1 MGAFTNIQVH
11 IHMTS
16 RLCVAIFWW
25 ITQRVAPYGNR
36 TRYTLHGP
44 LQIAQPLR
52 QLFSLFLQI
61 LIGRSPDNF
70 GNHCSKVNSVLPLRN
85 FRKTEKSPSNTS
97 PDPGIEPETPFPA
110 VELATT
116 RPTRQASISQSIS
129 STEYFD
135 KMEFKLLLTKNH
147 PVPTPAFRAGAPV
160 NPLGSPQLRIR
171 VVSYFILVLS
181 FLTRLNTFDDTLIL
195 QERHYKKNRLL
206 PTPAFRAGAP
216 IGHQPYWAPSV
227 VFWLFEALA
236 ERSAPLVQVWFWSGG
251 GLPLLGISRL
261 EIKVSLTAKRKLLKA
276 NPPLTSTTGDHHGV
290 QCVKTGENDPMTS
303 LALGEARGSIR
314 LLLTKNHSFPVPA
327 FRAGATVHPLGR
339 PQLRIRDLLRLLKS
353 LTANRKLLKANSLL
367 TSVTGDHHSVRC
379 VNKRRSLKIKVK
391 I

>member
-70 GNHCSKVNSVLPLRN
+70 GNHCSKSYFARPGNRTRDPLPGSRSCN
-85 FRKTEKSPSNTS
+85 HSANEAGS
-97 PDPGIEPETPFPA
+97 
-110 VELATT
+110 
-116 RPTRQASISQSIS
+116 SISHTLIKGVKFRSEKVS
-129 STEYFD
+129 VR
-135 KMEFKLLLTKNH
+135 LLLTKNH

-216 IGHQPYWAPSV
+216 V
-227 VFWLFEALA
+227 N
-236 ERSAPLVQVWFWSGG
+236 
-251 GLPLLGISRL
+251 
-261 EIKVSLTAKRKLLKA
+261 SLD
-276 NPPLTSTTGDHHGV
+276 S
-290 QCVKTGENDPMTS
+290 
-303 LALGEARGSIR
+303 
-314 LLLTKNHSFPVPA
+314 
-327 FRAGATVHPLGR
+327 
-339 PQLRIRDLLRLLKS
+339 PQLRPDNLRYICYIS
-353 LTANRKLLKANSLL
+353 QWLT
-367 TSVTGDHHSVRC
+367 GH
-379 VNKRRSLKIKVK
+379 
-391 I
+391 